1 MAKDSVDVCIIG
13 SGAGGAPLALELG
26 RAGFKVVLLEK
37 GAWYRDEDYVHD
49 EILNS
54 RRNFFMP
61 LPWDEPHL
69 WRTGPEQ
76 PFSRTNEA
84 WTANCVG
91 GGTVHMSGFFY
102 RFKPVDFRQ
111 KTELGAPKGSTVV
124 DWPISYA
131 DLAPFYDKAEAE
143 LGVSGNAVPH
153 PFAEPRKGNYPLP
166 PLAEHPVAP
175 VLDAAA
181 KSLGWHSI
189 PTARGILSRPY
200 RGRDACVYCT
210 LCGSYG
216 CEHGAKASTSASLVP
231 GALATGHVELR
242 PKCMATEITVDAKG
256 NAKSVLYLDA
266 DGVTQE
272 QPARIVVASCTAVE
286 SARLLLNSKS
296 TRFPNGLANDN
307 GLVGRNLVFSSFG
320 QSKATFSVSKRAAQL
335 PWLTSTAPFVNRSV
349 QDFYAMPDDRY
360 GFRKGGTLGF
370 MWAHPNPIFA
380 AVGLAS
386 KGARGVFGKA
396 LKDKLREYRDSR
408 ILEFEIYGEYL
419 PNDDTKVTVDA
430 NVKDKFGLPVAAI
443 TVKRH
448 PQDLAMTRF
457 LVERGEEV
465 LQLMKPDRLDRVGT
479 AGETTILQGGTCR
492 FGKDPATSVLD
503 PDCRAHA
510 VKNLYVVDGSFL
522 PTSGAV
528 PMTLTIAANAFRVAD
543 KLIARLKR
551 DGR

>member
-1 MAKDSVDVCIIG
+1 MSKDSVDVCIIG

-37 GAWYRDEDYVHD
+37 GAWYQQTDFVHD

-69 WRTGPEQ
+69 WRTGSDQ
-76 PFSRTNEA
+76 PFTRSNEA

-102 RFKPVDFRQ
+102 RLKPVDFRV
-111 KTELGAPKGSTVV
+111 KTELGAPKGSNVV
-124 DWPISYA
+124 DWPITYK
-131 DLAPFYDKAEAE
+131 DLAPYYDKAEAE

-153 PFAEPRKGNYPLP
+153 PFLEPRTGNYPMP
-166 PLAEHPVAP
+166 PLAEHPVAEA
-175 VLDAAA
+175 LDQAA
-181 KSLGWHSI
+181 KALGWHAI
-189 PTARGILSRPY
+189 PTARGINSRPY
-200 RGRDACVYCT
+200 RGRDACVYCA

-216 CEHGAKASTSASLVP
+216 CEHGAKASTAASLIP
-231 GALATGHVELR
+231 AALATGNVELR
-242 PKCMATEITVDAKG
+242 AKCMATEITVDAQG
-256 NAKSVLYLDA
+256 NAKSVVYLDA
-266 DGVTQE
+266 DGATQE
-272 QPARIVVASCTAVE
+272 QPARIIVSSCTAVE

-296 TRFPNGLANDN
+296 ARFPNGLANDN
-307 GLVGRNLVFSSFG
+307 GLVGKNLLFSSFG
-320 QSKATFSVSKRAAQL
+320 QSKATFSIAKRSAEL
-335 PWLTSTAPFVNRSV
+335 PWLTSSMPFINRSL
-349 QDFYAMPDDRY
+349 QDFYVLPDERF

-380 AVGLAS
+380 AVGLAK
-386 KGARGVFGKA
+386 KGPNGVFGKA

-419 PNDDTKVTVDA
+419 SNDGTFVGVDP

-443 TVKRH
+443 TVQRH
-448 PQDLAMTRF
+448 PVDLKMTKF

-465 LQLMKPDRLDRVGT
+465 LAAMKPDRLDRVGT

-492 FGKDPATSVLD
+492 FGKDAATSVLD

-522 PTSGAV
+522 PTSGGV
-528 PMTLTIAANAFRVAD
+528 PLTLTIAANSFRVAD
-543 KLIARLKR
+543 RLIARLKK
-551 DGR
+551 G